1 MRKLTIVLSMLL
13 MVVGLSSC
21 KKDKNEPTP
30 VPTKITLDATSVTL
44 KVGESK
50 QLTAT
55 VEPKGQ
61 KFTVKYK
68 SDKPEVAT
76 VDTNGLIKAVAE
88 GTAKVTATVG
98 KIAAECVVTV
108 TKNGGGSST
117 TEGNELPLLKFNIES
132 DDDADVLAHENKIGR
147 VAEDVMI
154 GQQGPFGGFVNRDL
168 TIPAVVYGLA
178 FKDGTKVIVA
188 LGKEPLADCPKTTAM
203 LAEYGFTNLQDGQ
216 FDDGTPFKSAQKDD
230 DPTVT
235 VILQDLGTTDDYGA
249 TLQMMF
255 VQVPPKKDI
264 EIAHPVIPGA
274 KDFPDYKALMT
285 ADANKMKE
293 FEANLG
299 FREFYAKESDEA
311 KKNLMFTTKEASM
324 AQSNFQLVYY
334 VSTPTGGGP
343 FINSVVNFIKNAK
356 DFDDPK
362 LKEWFATNG
371 YGKNFVAN
379 SQNGFAYAYDDAT
392 GKIIAQIFI
401 SKDGAMAMLQ
411 IFEDTET
418 QSAAQMR
425 SLAMKQYEKMQ
436 SRKIFKQHKLQ
447 QLSRR

>member
-30 VPTKITLDATSVTL
+30 QPTKITLDATSVTL

-61 KFTVKYK
+61 KFTVNYK

-108 TKNGGGSST
+108 TKDGGGSST

-147 VAEDVMI
+147 VAEDVKI
-154 GQQGPFGGFVNRDL
+154 GAQGPFGGFVNRDL

-178 FKDGTKVIVA
+178 FDDGRKVIVA
-188 LGKEPLADCPKTTAM
+188 LGKELLADCPKTTAM
-203 LAEYGFTNLQDGQ
+203 LAEYGFTNLQEGQ
-216 FDDGTPFKSAQKDD
+216 FDDGTSYKAAQKDD

-249 TLQMMF
+249 TLQIMF
-255 VQVPPKKDI
+255 VQTPPKKDI

-274 KDFPDYKALMT
+274 KDFPDYKTLMT
-285 ADANKMKE
+285 GDVAKMKE
-293 FEANLG
+293 FETKLG

-311 KKNLMFTTKEASM
+311 KKNLMFVTTESSM
-324 AQSNFQLVYY
+324 AQSNFHLVFY
-334 VSTPTGGGP
+334 VCTPTGGGP
-343 FINSVVNFIKNAK
+343 FINSVVNFVKNAK

-362 LKEWFATNG
+362 LKEWFTANG
-371 YGKNFVAN
+371 YGDKFTAN
-379 SQNGFAYAYDDAT
+379 SQNGYAYGYDAT
-392 GKIIAQIFI
+392 GKIIAQVFI
-401 SKDGAMAMLQ
+401 NKKGDAAMLQ

-436 SRKIFKQHKLQ
+436 SRMILKQHKLQ
-447 QLSRR
+447 QLRRR